1 MRSHWFLAH
10 VLGPVERSY
19 PLAAEGAPLLPFGLN
34 KLSVRLLLLV
44 LLTAVPVF
52 AVEAYYELQ
61 LREQRRTEIGQQV
74 QQMADLVAGQLDRMI
89 EGAQTVLVTL
99 GQLPA
104 VRERDPRRATI
115 P

>member
-10 VLGPVERSY
+10 VLGSRGAILS
-19 PLAAEGAPLLPFGLN
+19 LAPEGAPLLPFGLN

-61 LREQRRTEIGQQV
+61 LREQHRDRP
-74 QQMADLVAGQLDRMI
+74 AG
-89 EGAQTVLVTL
+89 
-99 GQLPA
+99 
-104 VRERDPRRATI
+104 ATDG
-115 P
+115 